1 MWRYSGVEFNLKGF
15 LREEGQDG
23 ELGMFSV
30 FIPIFFSDDSSVTE
44 MERVKLGRIGGAESV
59 QAMSLLSLL
68 LVSSCCVLSYSLT
81 CSSVIPCHSS
91 IHATAC
97 LCPTNRMS
105 RMFYDESQHAVI

>member
-44 MERVKLGRIGGAESV
+44 MERVKLGRIGGAESAKQKRKSFLSQV
-59 QAMSLLSLL
+59 FLISGRPILIYLYRTILKLRSL
-68 LVSSCCVLSYSLT
+68 VE
-81 CSSVIPCHSS
+81 IINH
-91 IHATAC
+91 
-97 LCPTNRMS
+97 
-105 RMFYDESQHAVI
+105 